1 MVDDVFSK
9 LYEKYDK
16 LRDSLV
22 KQYQEE
28 LVVFQVNKI
37 YNLVLKICIEKFN
50 KCIFDISNVK

>member
-50 KCIFDISNVK
+50 KCIIE